1 MTERKYLTITE
12 LLIDRLEPNP
22 WNPNRMTPEIRR
34 KLKLDLERHGFVAPI
49 VVRHLGGERYQI
61 INGEHRWQIAK
72 ELNYT
77 SIPCVILDKLD
88 DRRARILTVN
98 LNELGGDP
106 VPALLAKLLH
116 ELEEQTPLSE
126 LAVMLPYDEAQI
138 RDTLELLKLPEGLE
152 EQIEREAAEEEAAA
166 PEVVSFVIPREYM
179 ETVNRALGHAMDR
192 LEGKNRRAR
201 GLVLLSD
208 EYLKQHEQR

>member
-1 MTERKYLTITE
+1 MPKTERKYLTITE
-12 LLIDRLEPNP
+12 LRGDLLDPNP

-34 KLKLDLERHGFVAPI
+34 KLRLNLQRDGFVSPLLVRKLDG
-49 VVRHLGGERYQI
+49 RYQI
-61 INGEHRWQIAK
+61 VNGEHRWMIAK
-72 ELNYT
+72 ELGYQT
-77 SIPCVILDKLD
+77 VPCVVLDQLD

-106 VPALLAKLLH
+106 VPSLLAKLLH
-116 ELEEQTPLSE
+116 ELEEQIPLAE
-126 LAVMLPYDEAQI
+126 LAAVLPYDEAEI

-166 PEVVSFVIPREYM
+166 PEIVSFVVPREHV
-179 ETVNRALGHAMDR
+179 EIVNRALGHAMDR

-201 GLVLLSD
+201 GLVLISE
-208 EYLKQHEQR
+208 EYLKTHVD

>member
-1 MTERKYLTITE
+1 MPKTERKYLTITE
-12 LLIDRLEPNP
+12 LRGDLLDPNP

-34 KLKLDLERHGFVAPI
+34 KLRLNLQRDGFVSPLLVRKLDG
-49 VVRHLGGERYQI
+49 RYQI
-61 INGEHRWQIAK
+61 VNGEHRWMIAK
-72 ELNYT
+72 ELGYQT
-77 SIPCVILDKLD
+77 VPCVVLDQLD

-106 VPALLAKLLH
+106 VPSLLAKLLH
-116 ELEEQTPLSE
+116 ELEEQIPLAE
-126 LAVMLPYDEAQI
+126 LAAVLPYDESEI

-166 PEVVSFVIPREYM
+166 PEIVSFVVPRECM
-179 ETVNRALGHAMDR
+179 EIINRALGQAMDR

-201 GLVLLSD
+201 GLVLMSE
-208 EYLKQHEQR
+208 EYLKAHAD